1 MLLEEKKGYIW
12 KVCSTDHGDFGGN
25 MSGAKVAN
33 LDDQFGASCRIIS
46 QP

>member
-12 KVCSTDHGDFGGN
+12 NVYSTGLGDFGGN
-25 MSGAKVAN
+25 MSGAKPVN
-33 LDDQFGASCRIIS
+33 LDDQFETSCRIIS